1 MQQVIRY
8 TILLM
13 QALKKEYG
21 DIEGQHIFEKVLSA
35 LPDEVNH
42 NMLEHIMKSTIR
54 ISASEGVS
62 YTVYINAGDIQ
73 KFKNSRYRFIKCL
86 RSHTGMSL
94 KGAVD
99 ILKNLTN
106 GNVSSVAIR
115 ENGEYDAGE
124 EFEKYGVTLTF

>member
-1 MQQVIRY
+1 VIS
-8 TILLM
+8 
-13 QALKKEYG
+13 
-21 DIEGQHIFEKVLSA
+21 EGQNIFEKVLSA

-62 YTVYINAGDIQ
+62 YTVYINTFDIQ
-73 KFKNSRYRFIKCL
+73 KLENNRVPFVKCL

-115 ENGEYDAGE
+115 ENGEYGAGE

>member
-1 MQQVIRY
+1 MQQVIRH

-21 DIEGQHIFEKVLSA
+21 DIEGKNIFEKVLSA

-42 NMLEHIMKSTIR
+42 NMLENIMKSTIR

-62 YTVYINAGDIQ
+62 YTVYINTFDFQ
-73 KFKNSRYRFIKCL
+73 KLENNRVPFVKCL

>member
-1 MQQVIRY
+1 MQQVIRH

-21 DIEGQHIFEKVLSA
+21 DIEGKNIFEKVLSA

-62 YTVYINAGDIQ
+62 YTVYINTFDIQ
-73 KFKNSRYRFIKCL
+73 KLENNRVPFVKCL

>member
-1 MQQVIRY
+1 MQQVIRH

-13 QALKKEYG
+13 QDIKKEYG
-21 DIEGQHIFEKVLSA
+21 DIEGQNIFEKVLSA

-62 YTVYINAGDIQ
+62 YTVYINTFDIQ
-73 KFKNSRYRFIKCL
+73 KLENNRVPFVKCL

>member
-1 MQQVIRY
+1 MQQVIRH

-13 QALKKEYG
+13 QDLKKEYG
-21 DIEGQHIFEKVLSA
+21 DIEGQNIFEKVLSA

-62 YTVYINAGDIQ
+62 YTVYINTFDIQ
-73 KFKNSRYRFIKCL
+73 KLENNRVPFVKCL

>member
-21 DIEGQHIFEKVLSA
+21 DIEGQNIFEKVLSA

-62 YTVYINAGDIQ
+62 YTVYINTFDIQ
-73 KFKNSRYRFIKCL
+73 KLENNRVPFVKCL

>member
-1 MQQVIRY
+1 MQQVIRH

-21 DIEGQHIFEKVLSA
+21 DIEGQNIFEKVLSA

-62 YTVYINAGDIQ
+62 YTVYINTFDIQ
-73 KFKNSRYRFIKCL
+73 KLENNRVPFVKCL

>member
-1 MQQVIRY
+1 MQD
-8 TILLM
+8 
-13 QALKKEYG
+13 LKKEYG
-21 DIEGQHIFEKVLSA
+21 DIEGQNIFEKVLSA

-62 YTVYINAGDIQ
+62 YTVYINTFDIQ
-73 KFKNSRYRFIKCL
+73 KLENNRVPFVKCL

>member
-1 MQQVIRY
+1 MQQVIRH

-21 DIEGQHIFEKVLSA
+21 NIEGQNIFEKVSSV

-62 YTVYINAGDIQ
+62 YTVYINTFDIQ
-73 KFKNSRYRFIKCL
+73 KLENNRVPFVKCL

>member
-1 MQQVIRY
+1 
-8 TILLM
+8 
-13 QALKKEYG
+13 
-21 DIEGQHIFEKVLSA
+21 
-35 LPDEVNH
+35 
-42 NMLEHIMKSTIR
+42 MKSTIR

-62 YTVYINAGDIQ
+62 YTVYINTFDIQ
-73 KFKNSRYRFIKCL
+73 KLENNRVPFVKCL